1 MKILC
6 DRQELQDAFAV
17 VGGIPPLKSP
27 KAVLQNVLLR
37 ADESGITFLATDN
50 EMTARSHV
58 GSVKVTKPGAVLLP
72 SRETAALLRELS
84 EPTVSI
90 EASEGRCRIQCG
102 SGSFEL
108 LGDDPSQFPS
118 EPNINADV
126 ELHVPINEFLAM
138 FRRTSFA
145 VAREETRYAINGL
158 LLDFHDG
165 CLRVVGTDGRRLAL
179 AYTNISTQA
188 PRARAVVPLRA
199 LQTLSKAIPASDETD
214 LRISLGK
221 NQIRFEVGSNML
233 VSQLLDNRFPEYE
246 QVIPKAAESTIEIE
260 RTELERNLRR
270 VAVLASDDVRM
281 VRLKFDDKGLEMTSE
296 SSNVGKAR
304 LTMAVKMNGKGGSI
318 AFNPDYL
325 IDALK
330 ASELEVVRMDMT
342 DGTVP
347 AKFTHG
353 KSYCYVLMPISGT

>member
-17 VGGIPPLKSP
+17 VGGIPPIKSP

-58 GSVKVTKPGAVLLP
+58 SSVKVSQPGSVLLP
-72 SRETAALLRELS
+72 SRETSSLLRELS

-90 EASEGRCRIQCG
+90 ETTDGRCKIQCG

-108 LGDDPSQFPS
+108 LGEDPAQFPA
-118 EPNINADV
+118 EPSHVADV
-126 ELHVPINEFLAM
+126 ELLVPVSDFLSM
-138 FRRTSFA
+138 YRRTSFA

-165 CLRVVGTDGRRLAL
+165 CLRMVGTDGRRLAL
-179 AYTNISTQA
+179 AYANISTQA

-199 LQTLSKAIPASDETD
+199 LQTLSKAITSGMDGD
-214 LRISLGK
+214 MRIGIGK
-221 NQIRFEVGSNML
+221 NQVRFEIGGNML
-233 VSQLLDNRFPEYE
+233 ISQLLDNRFPEYE
-246 QVIPKAAESTIEIE
+246 QVIPKAAESSIEID
-260 RTELERNLRR
+260 RVELERNLRR

-281 VRLKFDDKGLEMTSE
+281 VRLKFDTQGLEMTSE

-304 LTMAVKMNGKGGSI
+304 LTMDVKMNGKGGSI

-330 ASELEVVRMDMT
+330 ASELDIVHMDMT
-342 DGTVP
+342 DGSVP
-347 AKFTHG
+347 AKFTLG
-353 KSYCYVLMPISGT
+353 ESYCYVLMPISGT